1 LDFKATQSWSSYIR
15 VFRDNGT
22 NNEPQGVTGRIFQT
36 TAKPTNAVFN
46 LQGLLGTSMT
56 NEFKFGYNAAKSTER
71 GVAPAGFENI
81 ILNLSGSVANTGIA
95 GQGATSGLA
104 IPGGLVRVNS
114 AGNGRSA
121 PYNPYSLTFADSI
134 NVVSG
139 THFMKVG
146 ADTRI
151 IRMTT
156 DQQGASPTAL
166 RTSTRFWPIRRRRF
180 STSAI

>member
-1 LDFKATQSWSSYIR
+1 MTENSFSARLDLKMNSSWSSYFR
-15 VFRDNGT
+15 VFHDQGT
-22 NNEPQGVTGRIFQT
+22 NREPQGVTGRVFRT
-36 TAKPTNAVFN
+36 TARPTNAVFN

-56 NEFKFGYNAAKSTER
+56 NDFKVGYNAAPSTSQ

-121 PYNPYSLTFADSI
+121 PT
-134 NVVSG
+134 
-139 THFMKVG
+139 
-146 ADTRI
+146 TR
-151 IRMTT
+151 
-156 DQQGASPTAL
+156 
-166 RTSTRFWPIRRRRF
+166 TR
-180 STSAI
+180 